1 MSKRNTAPGTAIA
14 VVQPGHKPR
23 GNGKARPE
31 VKPTV
36 EQPPA
41 PQSLM
46 VPAALL
52 LACETCSATK
62 GPAKP
67 FAEGVYLH
75 AKDGRGRAVATDGVR
90 LFVGSFALPK
100 KDEGG
105 SPNWLNDGL
114 ILSNLGLRER
124 VSLMQSLDHADMIRV
139 TYAKGNPSVTLS
151 DPMKYTSLLAPIIVE
166 DFPDYERLFQVE
178 SFGQIDESG
187 RPIGREWRPIGVNS
201 QYLKKCG
208 DVADALETALK
219 ESAETKHGMVIRM
232 FTGGSPTSPVV
243 FSFEKWPGAV
253 LFLFPIVLKQRLLA
267 KETALVIAP
276 AAKLTIAAL
285 RAHATRNRQWAAGA
299 TTEVVKA
306 AFLARA
312 TEFDER
318 VRLVIEMVPGAPGLV
333 TQEAATRTLERE
345 KTT

>member
-1 MSKRNTAPGTAIA
+1 MSKRNKAPGTVIAI
-14 VVQPGHKPR
+14 VQSCHKPQ

-31 VKPTV
+31 VKP
-36 EQPPA
+36 PA
-41 PQSLM
+41 LQSLM

-105 SPNWLNDGL
+105 TPDWLNDGL
-114 ILSNLGLRER
+114 ILSNAGLRER

-166 DFPDYERLFQVE
+166 DFPDYEPLFQVE
-178 SFGQIDESG
+178 SFGQLDECG
-187 RPIGREWRPIGVNS
+187 LPIVREWQATGINS
-201 QYLKKCG
+201 RYLKRCA
-208 DVADALETALK
+208 DIADALETGLK
-219 ESAETKHGMVIRM
+219 ESAKTKHGMVIRV
-232 FTGGSPTSPVV
+232 FTGGSPTAPVV

-253 LFLFPIVLKQRLLA
+253 LFLLPTILKQRRLG
-267 KETALVIAP
+267 KETALLIAP

-285 RAHATRNRQWAAGA
+285 RAHATRNRRWAAGA

-306 AFLARA
+306 AFAARA
-312 TEFDER
+312 TEFDDR
-318 VRLVIEMVPGAPGLV
+318 VRLVIEMMPGAPGLV
-333 TQEAATRTLERE
+333 TQEAVAPNS
-345 KTT
+345 